1 MQPTGNDPKLSV
13 LVIDQDRRTAD
24 SLAFALDISGFSA
37 KAVYTGQQAMELAAM
52 QPFHFVVSD
61 ALAETKG
68 VKALLAICEVSP
80 DCKVLLMSSNGD
92 SLKFIEEARA
102 NGYLFDFLA
111 KPSHPGLLVEKLRE
125 YTSGCNQQTSKSRD
139 DLLRLRKQS
148 ASTPEVINRQE
159 KCLIRYKRSS
169 Q

>member
-1 MQPTGNDPKLSV
+1 MIQPSDNGPKPTV

-24 SLAFALDISGFSA
+24 SLAFALDISGFRA
-37 KAVYTGQQAMELAAM
+37 KTAYTGQQAMELAAM

-61 ALAETKG
+61 ALAEIKG

-92 SLKFIEEARA
+92 SVQFIEEARA
-102 NGYLFDFLA
+102 NGYRFDSLA

-125 YTSGCNQQTSKSRD
+125 YTSG
-139 DLLRLRKQS
+139 LQS
-148 ASTPEVINRQE
+148 ANFKVS
-159 KCLIRYKRSS
+159 
-169 Q
+169 